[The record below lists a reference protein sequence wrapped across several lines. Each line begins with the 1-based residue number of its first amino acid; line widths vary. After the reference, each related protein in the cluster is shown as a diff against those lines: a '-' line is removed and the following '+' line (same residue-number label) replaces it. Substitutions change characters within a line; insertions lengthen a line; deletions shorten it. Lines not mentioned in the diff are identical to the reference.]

1 MGLEDFFGGS
11 TARLRPEDCVC
22 HSGGAEGAD
31 TEFERVGA
39 LYGVATKAY
48 SYKTKY
54 HESPN
59 KVEISDEDYREG
71 IDKVNLANRRL
82 GRFGI
87 QRYMNLLARNWAQV
101 KYSSQVFAVGTIVDP
116 GQKDSKGYKNKWS
129 QQIVSGGTGYAVMM
143 AVLEERDVYVF
154 DQIKSRWHRWSYVS
168 EKFQP
173 LESVP
178 TITSKDFAG
187 IGSRGINA
195 QGVAAIEDLFRN
207 SFDKL

>member
-1 MGLEDFFGGS
+1 MGLEDFFGGNI
-11 TARLRPEDCVC
+11 ARLRPEDCVC

-31 TEFERVGA
+31 TEFEITGA
-39 LYGVATKAY
+39 FYGVSTRAY

-87 QRYMNLLARNWAQV
+87 QRYMNLLARNWVQV
-101 KYSSQVFAVGTIVDP
+101 KYSRQVFAVGAIINP
-116 GQKDSKGYKNKWS
+116 GEKDSKGYKNKWS

-154 DQIKSRWHRWSYVS
+154 DQKSSRWHRWSYVS

-173 LESVP
+173 LDETPVINS
-178 TITSKDFAG
+178 TDFAG
-187 IGSRGINA
+187 IGSRQISELGRQA
-195 QGVAAIEDLFRN
+195 VSDLFKKT
-207 SFDKL
+207 FG

>member
-1 MGLEDFFGGS
+1 MGLEDFFGKPH
-11 TARLRPEDCVC
+11 ARLRPDACVC

-31 TEFERVGA
+31 SEFERVGA
-39 LYGVATKAY
+39 IYGVSTRAY

-54 HESPN
+54 HGSPN
-59 KVEISDEDYREG
+59 KVEISDEDYLEG

-101 KYSSQVFAVGTIVDP
+101 KYSRQVFAVGAIINP
-116 GQKDSKGYKNKWS
+116 GEKDSKGYKNKWS

-154 DQIKSRWHRWSYVS
+154 DQKVSRWHRWSYVS

-173 LESVP
+173 LDETPVIS
-178 TITSKDFAG
+178 SADFAG
-187 IGSRGINA
+187 IGSRQITQA
-195 QGVAAIEDLFRN
+195 GVSAIESLFAK
-207 SFDKL
+207 SFGVV

>member
-39 LYGVATKAY
+39 LYGVVTKAY

-143 AVLEERDVYVF
+143 AVLEGRDVYVF
-154 DQIKSRWHRWSYVS
+154 DQIKSRWHRWSYVT

-178 TITSKDFAG
+178 AITSKDFAG

-195 QGVAAIEDLFRN
+195 QGVAAIEELFARTF
-207 SFDKL
+207 SMA